1 MSIVSS
7 SSTDTHY
14 DQLDVTSNGVVQ
26 NDMIVYLKLSN
37 GSVLF
42 RGDNKQQIQ
51 SF

>member
-7 SSTDTHY
+7 SSIDTQN
-14 DQLDVTSNGVVQ
+14 DQIDVTSKGIVQ

-42 RGDNKQQIQ
+42 WRW
-51 SF
+51 